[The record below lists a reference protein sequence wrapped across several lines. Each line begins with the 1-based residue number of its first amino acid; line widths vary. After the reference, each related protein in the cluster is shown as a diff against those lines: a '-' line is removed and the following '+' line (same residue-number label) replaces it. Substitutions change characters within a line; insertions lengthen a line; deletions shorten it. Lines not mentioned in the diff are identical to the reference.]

1 VAPLCSPLP
10 GESLPARLRRYAKQ
24 MAWWEFNAPILDAME
39 EAADA
44 LDRSY
49 DEKQKA
55 AQLVVCSQ
63 CGHQVYSTVKA
74 EA

>member
-1 VAPLCSPLP
+1 
-10 GESLPARLRRYAKQ
+10 